1 MNDELYEQAAQ
12 AYAEHSAR
20 SFANAKYERPAML
33 ALLGEVAD
41 KTVLD
46 AGCAGGEY
54 AAYLLEAGASV
65 LALDRS
71 PAMVEIVKKRFGS
84 SIEARRHDLNE
95 PLAWLRDGSVDVVVS
110 SLTMHYIAEWD
121 VPMRE
126 FCRVLKPSGKLLMST
141 HHPSMTAPLV
151 ENYFDTVLVKETW
164 QVGGRDHDVTFYHRP
179 LQSIVSAI
187 TNAGLTVRRV
197 IEPRITQ
204 RAEGLSE
211 EWFQRLSR
219 QPWFLIIEA
228 EKT

>member
-1 MNDELYEQAAQ
+1 MNDALYEQAAQ

-33 ALLGEVAD
+33 ALLGDLAG

-54 AAYLLEAGASV
+54 AAHLLEAGASV
-65 LALDRS
+65 FALDRS

-84 SIEARRHDLNE
+84 SIDARRHDLNE

-110 SLTMHYIAEWD
+110 SLTMHYIAAWD

-141 HHPSMTAPLV
+141 HHPAMTAPLV

-179 LQSIVSAI
+179 LQSIVSAV

-211 EWFQRLSR
+211 EWFKRLSR